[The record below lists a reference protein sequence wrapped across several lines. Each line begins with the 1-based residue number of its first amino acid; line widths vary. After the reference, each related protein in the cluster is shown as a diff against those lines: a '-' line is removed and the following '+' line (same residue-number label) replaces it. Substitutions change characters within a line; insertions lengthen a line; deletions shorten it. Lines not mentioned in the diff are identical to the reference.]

1 MYQGK
6 HSAQPAGRAR
16 RGASP
21 AHDVTPSRRRSA
33 RRHGGRPLAL
43 LLALILVVGAAA
55 GGTVA
60 WLTQTTETKNN
71 NFEYGRVSCEVD
83 EDFTPGGSTKQDVRI
98 TNTGNIPAYIRA
110 TYVVNWLDND
120 GHIAASVPEGYSYS
134 LTENPDGTWTK
145 GTDGYFYYLTPVAPG
160 ASTPGSLLTCTAVP
174 PESPEYRL
182 SVEILATAVQSA
194 PADAVK
200 AAWGSGFSIGSDGS
214 LIVPGN

>member
-16 RGASP
+16 RGMSP

-60 WLTQTTETKNN
+60 WLTQTTETANN
-71 NFEYGRVSCEVD
+71 NFEYGRVSCKVD
-83 EDFTPGGSTKQDVRI
+83 EDFTLGGSTKKDVQI
-98 TNTGNIPAYIRA
+98 TNTGNIPACIRA

-134 LTENPDGTWTK
+134 LTENPDGKWTK
-145 GTDGYFYYLTPVAPG
+145 HDDGYFYYLTPVAPQE
-160 ASTPGSLLTCTAVP
+160 STLGSLLTCTVTR
-174 PESPEYRL
+174 PENPEYRL
-182 SVEILATAVQSA
+182 SVEILATAIQSA
-194 PADAVK
+194 PASAVK
-200 AAWGSGFSIGSDGS
+200 TAWGIT
-214 LIVPGN
+214 LPTGN

>member
-16 RGASP
+16 RGMSP

-60 WLTQTTETKNN
+60 WLTQTTGTANN
-71 NFEYGRVSCEVD
+71 NFEYGQVSCKVE
-83 EDFTPGGSTKQDVRI
+83 EDFTPGSTTKENVRI

-110 TYVVNWLDND
+110 TYVVNWLDKD
-120 GHIAASVPEGYSYS
+120 GKIAASVPEGYSYN
-134 LTENPDGTWTK
+134 LTENPDGKWTK
-145 GTDGYFYYLTPVAPG
+145 GTDGYFYYLTPVAPRE
-160 ASTPGSLLTCTAVP
+160 STLGSLLTCTAVR
-174 PESPEYRL
+174 PENPEYEL

-200 AAWGSGFSIGSDGS
+200 EAWGIT
-214 LIVPGN
+214 LPTGN

>member
-16 RGASP
+16 RGMSP

-71 NFEYGRVSCEVD
+71 NFSYGTVSCAINEN
-83 EDFTPGGSTKQDVRI
+83 FTGTTKSAVSVK
-98 TNTGNIPAYIRA
+98 NTGNTPAYIRA

-120 GHIAASVPEGYSYS
+120 GNIAASVPEEYSYI
-134 LTENPDGTWTK
+134 LTENPDGKWTK
-145 GTDGYFYYLTPVAPG
+145 RDDGYFYYLTTVAPHE
-160 ASTPGSLLTCTAVP
+160 STLGSLLTCTAVR
-174 PESPEYRL
+174 PENPEYRL
-182 SVEILATAVQSA
+182 SVEILATAIQSA
-194 PADAVK
+194 PASAVET
-200 AAWGSGFSIGSDGS
+200 AWGIT
-214 LIVPGN
+214 LPTGN